1 MDVQLRKTVGGYKR
15 EDVIRYIDSL
25 VQKYE
30 SQLSFAREE
39 TEAAKRESE
48 AALKEN
54 ASLFKKLSTLTEERD
69 SVSRAVIAAQREAD
83 DILEQ
88 AREGAKKLMEEKKAE
103 VRREEERLTALRNE
117 IRTLRL
123 SAAAALR
130 KYEAALGEIS
140 VASDVEEDEEE

>member
-15 EDVIRYIDSL
+15 EDVIQYIDSL

-83 DILEQ
+83 DILEK
-88 AREGAKKLMEEKKAE
+88 AREEGEKLLEEKKAD
-103 VRREEERLTALRNE
+103 VRREEERLAVLRNE

-130 KYEAALGEIS
+130 KYETALGEIS
-140 VASDVEEDEEE
+140 SSADAEEDEEE